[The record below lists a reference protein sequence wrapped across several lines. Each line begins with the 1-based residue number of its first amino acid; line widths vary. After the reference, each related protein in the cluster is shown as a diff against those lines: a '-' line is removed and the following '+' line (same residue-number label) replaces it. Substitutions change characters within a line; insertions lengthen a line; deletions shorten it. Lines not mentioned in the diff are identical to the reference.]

1 MLSKRTIEIETEI
14 EAIKRAMSSDEEAD
28 ENEGKDDVGAEVA
41 PKKMLKIL
49 KRSQKYMK
57 RSTVE
62 LTKALEG
69 AAKS

>member
-1 MLSKRTIEIETEI
+1 
-14 EAIKRAMSSDEEAD
+14 MSSDEEAD